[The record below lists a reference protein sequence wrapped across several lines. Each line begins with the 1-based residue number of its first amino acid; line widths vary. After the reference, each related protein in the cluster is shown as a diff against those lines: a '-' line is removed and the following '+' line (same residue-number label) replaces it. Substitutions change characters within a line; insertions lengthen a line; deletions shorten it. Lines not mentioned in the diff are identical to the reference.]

1 MRAQTFAKNFG
12 KTLGTGRRVMFTF
25 AVEVSGQLR
34 SGHGGTAAVALV
46 PAVHLKEN
54 QTRERVETEVTVQF
68 SRIRT
73 GQL

>member
-1 MRAQTFAKNFG
+1 
-12 KTLGTGRRVMFTF
+12 MFTF